1 MLTSFQIALLA
12 SVQGVTEFLPI
23 SSSGHLALIP
33 IVTGWVDQGLML
45 GIAVHVGTL
54 GAVIA
59 YFRRDTWTATKGL
72 VRLFGGRSSLDARL
86 AANLIIATI
95 PIVGTGAVVVYF
107 DLSHLWR
114 NAEVIGW
121 SMLGFGI
128 LLYVADRL
136 SMTMHRVEHMRAGAA
151 LMIGVAQVAALIPG
165 TSRAGITITAARLL
179 GFERAEAARFSMLL
193 SIPTIFAA
201 GVVSIHGIA
210 DSRDVAL
217 GVDAIVAAG
226 CALIAALLAIALLMT
241 WLRRRSFTP
250 FAIYRVALG
259 AALLYWVYL

>member
-45 GIAVHVGTL
+45 DIAVHVGTL

-136 SMTMHRVEHMRAGAA
+136 SMTMHRVEHMRVGAA